1 MGKRKAEWQDV
12 NKVLGLF
19 NRKVSLAR
27 EQYHD
32 FIVKG
37 IEMGRRPDLIGGG
50 LIRSAGG
57 WQAVK
62 ALGRKRIH
70 LKGDE
75 RILGDSDFVLKVLH
89 EQNERMDKRFRM
101 RKQGYDIEK
110 IIERVSDL
118 FSLSKQ
124 DILNPSRQR
133 QRVMARSVL
142 CYWAIRELGMS
153 GSELS
158 HILGLNQSS
167 VSRAVGRGE
176 KHVNDRKL
184 RLIEA

>member
-1 MGKRKAEWQDV
+1 MFI
-12 NKVLGLF
+12 KVL
-19 NRKVSLAR
+19 N
-27 EQYHD
+27 
-32 FIVKG
+32 
-37 IEMGRRPDLIGGG
+37 
-50 LIRSAGG
+50 
-57 WQAVK
+57 
-62 ALGRKRIH
+62 
-70 LKGDE
+70 
-75 RILGDSDFVLKVLH
+75 
-89 EQNERMDKRFRM
+89 EQNERMDQRFRI
-101 RKQGYDIEK
+101 REQGYDIEK

-167 VSRAVGRGE
+167 VSRAAGRGE

>member
-1 MGKRKAEWQDV
+1 MKHATKKKNRCTGCLALHHMSRYRKAEDFSKQHRQERFCKSSVSGAIRDEYPLRLDIV
-12 NKVLGLF
+12 FKPSAPSAAD
-19 NRKVSLAR
+19 RKCPNSSNHAKGSYWIR
-27 EQYHD
+27 E
-32 FIVKG
+32 KG
-37 IEMGRRPDLIGGG
+37 
-50 LIRSAGG
+50 
-57 WQAVK
+57 
-62 ALGRKRIH
+62 
-70 LKGDE
+70 
-75 RILGDSDFVLKVLH
+75 
-89 EQNERMDKRFRM
+89 N
-101 RKQGYDIEK
+101 DIEK

-118 FSLSKQ
+118 FSLSRQ

-142 CYWAIRELGMS
+142 CYWAIRKLGMS

>member
-1 MGKRKAEWQDV
+1 
-12 NKVLGLF
+12 
-19 NRKVSLAR
+19 
-27 EQYHD
+27 
-32 FIVKG
+32 
-37 IEMGRRPDLIGGG
+37 MGRRPDLIGGG
-50 LIRSAGG
+50 LIRSTGG

-62 ALGRKRIH
+62 ALGSNKIH

-75 RILGDSDFVLKVLH
+75 RILGDSDFVHKVLS
-89 EQNERMDKRFRM
+89 EQNERMDQRFRI
-101 RKQGYDIEK
+101 REQGYDIEK
-110 IIERVSDL
+110 VIERVSDL

-142 CYWAIRELGMS
+142 CYWTIRELGMS

-167 VSRAVGRGE
+167 VSRQDVVR
-176 KHVNDRKL
+176 NM
-184 RLIEA
+184 LITES